1 MKLFVNYACTMQQN
15 FKKNLKKKKIFFLHN
30 FKPNAHD
37 YDDVDIKD
45 IKVR

>member
-1 MKLFVNYACTMQQN
+1 MHVQCNKIKKKTL
-15 FKKNLKKKKIFFLHN
+15 KKNKIFFLDN

-45 IKVR
+45 IKGR